1 MSESTIVK
9 AWSNPMASPGSLSSQ
24 ESEILRLLQSNYE
37 SEGYTFIPHP
47 MTDLV
52 PQFLKNY
59 RPDALALSEKDSI
72 VIEVRARHSAQ
83 GDKQLSQI
91 AEIVE
96 KQPGW
101 KFRVVYAGSI
111 ISDDAFGK
119 PSKESLQNEFA
130 EIDQLIEKDYLRAA
144 MVLAWAGLE
153 AATRT
158 LPLPE
163 PSATRVV
170 SPRQLVDWLTFAGFI
185 DQENSRR
192 LRQLVNVRNAVVHG
206 QLDTKVNREDV
217 LFVRKLLDDLTAR
230 QNQPM

>member
-1 MSESTIVK
+1 MVSL
-9 AWSNPMASPGSLSSQ
+9 GSLSSQ

-47 MTDLV
+47 TTDLL
-52 PQFLKNY
+52 PKFLKNY
-59 RPDALALSEKDSI
+59 RPDALALSEKESI
-72 VIEVRARHSAQ
+72 VIEVRARHSSQ

-96 KQPGW
+96 KQPSW

-111 ISDDAFGK
+111 VSEDAFGK
-119 PSKESLQNEFA
+119 PSKEGLKNELA
-130 EIDQLIEKDYLRAA
+130 EIDQLIEMGHLRAA

-153 AATRT
+153 AAART

-163 PSATRVV
+163 ASVARAV

-185 DQENSRR
+185 DQEKSRR

-206 QLDTKVNREDV
+206 QLDTKVDREDV
-217 LFVRKLLDDLTAR
+217 LFVRKLLTDLTEEAAPP
-230 QNQPM
+230 Q